1 MRIELFMSVLAGF
14 AGGLC
19 GTLWAGLVTM
29 PLLARWPALRPA
41 EPWQAETA
49 TRLLAGA
56 ALYGAC
62 GAAAGLLFWLGW
74 GLVAVVSAPWPAL
87 GATYGGLL
95 WLAGTLPA
103 LGSIALR
110 QRRARGAVVVVAI
123 EALVACLATGVLC
136 AYVWQRMS

>member
-19 GTLWAGLVTM
+19 GTLWAGLVTT
-29 PLLARWPALRPA
+29 PLLARWPVLRPA
-41 EPWQAETA
+41 EAWQPETA
-49 TRLLAGA
+49 TRLLTGA

-87 GATYGGLL
+87 GALYGGLL

-103 LGSIALR
+103 LGSLALR
-110 QRRARGAVVVVAI
+110 QRRARGAVVVVAL
-123 EALVACLATGVLC
+123 EGLVACLAAGVLC
-136 AYVWQRMS
+136 AYVWRRMA